1 MSDKVSDHVCDL
13 LHLAVESLEAGPSTT
28 RSEPDPHSSH
38 STSQTISG
46 ASTSRDLLTER
57 NALFNYSIRSKK
69 RKGKGKESSCSK
81 KLHVP
86 VWKHT
91 FFCLSDVNCSNPPS
105 SMEAAELMRAG
116 LGRKEIHITDDGDSS
131 DVHSA
136 IVCAFPKLREAGG
149 YDLLRINEKNRTVL
163 QYIPPLPE
171 GYTVSYL
178 KEAAKQ
184 AKVYIRPL
192 QKSLTLNP
200 VPAHSDT
207 FQVINFCS
215 ELH

>member
-1 MSDKVSDHVCDL
+1 MYL
-13 LHLAVESLEAGPSTT
+13 
-28 RSEPDPHSSH
+28 
-38 STSQTISG
+38 SG
-46 ASTSRDLLTER
+46 
-57 NALFNYSIRSKK
+57 N
-69 RKGKGKESSCSK
+69 
-81 KLHVP
+81 
-86 VWKHT
+86 T
-91 FFCLSDVNCSNPPS
+91 FFCLLDVNCSNPPS

-178 KEAAKQ
+178 KEAVKQ